1 VETKIRCNLK
11 SVKTNRAIDCNEK
24 KNRKTLA
31 LTRRHR
37 SSDEH
42 LADAICTVCGVV
54 ATRLIFEESE
64 WRDFAEDE
72 VSKSRVGAATSIY
85 GDSNLDTQIA
95 GYNRGGDRFAPRGS
109 IARSHAQLSGD
120 DAQEHQYVSKMS
132 NIADILQLPAETK
145 DMAHAIYKDV
155 RGELKNAQGQ
165 KQRLKRDGLCAA
177 LLFIAGK
184 KTGSQ
189 RTFKAIA
196 AMTSIPEKDI
206 RNAYK
211 SITRYKPQLAAESST
226 STVES
231 LVSTFAAQLDVP
243 QRLTQLCITVAN
255 NARSHAEGKLPQ
267 TVAAAAMYLVLS
279 FHPQVKADLQQ
290 DRRRRR
296 PRRRHGQRAVSRA
309 LSDQNAALPA

>member
-1 VETKIRCNLK
+1 M
-11 SVKTNRAIDCNEK
+11 
-24 KNRKTLA
+24 
-31 LTRRHR
+31 
-37 SSDEH
+37 
-42 LADAICTVCGVV
+42 ADAICTLCGVV

-120 DAQEHQYVSKMS
+120 DAQEHQYVSRMS

-155 RGELKNAQGQ
+155 QGELKNAQGRR
-165 KQRLKRDGLCAA
+165 QRLKRDGLCCA

-211 SITRYKPQLAAESST
+211 SIIRYKPQLAAESAT

-231 LVSTFAAQLDVP
+231 LVSMFAAQLDVP
-243 QRLTQLCITVAN
+243 QRITQLCITVAN

-279 FHPQVKADLQQ
+279 FHTQIKVDLKTIADVAGLAEGTVNSLFRELYPIKTELFPPGHQFQ
-290 DRRRRR
+290 
-296 PRRRHGQRAVSRA
+296 
-309 LSDQNAALPA
+309 

>member
-1 VETKIRCNLK
+1 M
-11 SVKTNRAIDCNEK
+11 SA
-24 KNRKTLA
+24 A
-31 LTRRHR
+31 LQMKCRQCGNADAAHFEI
-37 SSDEH
+37 DEH
-42 LADAICTVCGVV
+42 AADAVCTLCGVV

-64 WRDFAEDE
+64 WRDFADDE
-72 VSKSRVGAATSIY
+72 VSKSRVGAASSIY
-85 GDSNLDTQIA
+85 GDANLDTQIA

-132 NIADILQLPAETK
+132 NIADILQLPPETK
-145 DMAHAIYKDV
+145 DMAHALYKDV
-155 RGELKNAQGQ
+155 QGELKNAQGR

-206 RNAYK
+206 RSAYK
-211 SITRYKPQLAAESST
+211 SIIRYKPQLAAESST
-226 STVES
+226 STVEA
-231 LVSTFAAQLDVP
+231 LVSTFAAQLEVP
-243 QRLTQLCITVAN
+243 PRLTQLCISVAN

-267 TVAAAAMYLVLS
+267 TVAAASMFLVLS
-279 FHPQVKADLQQ
+279 LQTAVKADLKQIANVA
-290 DRRRRR
+290 
-296 PRRRHGQRAVSRA
+296 G
-309 LSDQNAALPA
+309 LSDSTVNALFRELYPIKTQLFPAGHVFA